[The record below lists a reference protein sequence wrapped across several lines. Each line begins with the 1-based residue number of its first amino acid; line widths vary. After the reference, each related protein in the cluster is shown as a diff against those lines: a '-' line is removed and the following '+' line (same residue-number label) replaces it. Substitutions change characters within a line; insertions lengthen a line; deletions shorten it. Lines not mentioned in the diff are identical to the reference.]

1 MIWNIVI
8 AAGIVWI
15 VMSFFNFLQAVQ
27 IRNIYKS
34 LGKRGTVYFGR
45 DAGTLRTRA
54 MLFAAADENG
64 IVTEAIKMK
73 TVPVFVI
80 SKALPFPEFSG
91 LDLDHLDIVTLPADL
106 RTKLAAINLLKNYE
120 NAKEKAERQKAK
132 APRLKS
138 GGVR

>member
-8 AAGIVWI
+8 AAGIIWI
-15 VMSFFNFLQAVQ
+15 IMSFFNFLQTVQ
-27 IRNIYKS
+27 IRNIYKK
-34 LGKRGTVYFGR
+34 LEKQGHVYFGR
-45 DAGTLRTRA
+45 DAGLLRTRA

-80 SKALPFPEFSG
+80 SKTMPFPEFGG
-91 LDLDHLDIVTLPADL
+91 LDLGHLDIVTLHADL
-106 RTKLAAINLLKNYE
+106 RMKLAAINLLKNYE
-120 NAKEKAERQKAK
+120 SAKGKAERQKAK

-138 GGVR
+138 GGAR